1 MSENLLK
8 ALLEL
13 FAIVAKKGTVTEDE
27 RNNVKNFLS
36 ENLSEESAE
45 RHLKMFDEFTND
57 EIQNSNDNI
66 DAICKKINNEF
77 TYPQKIILALQLI
90 ELILADGD
98 IAKEETEIL
107 DRVSDNIKLPSEI
120 IAYIQTFALAKNIED
135 FESDKFLIVA
145 KNNDKVADATHFIPQ
160 DNLDGFLAILKL
172 SGAEMYFVKYL
183 GTAQLNMNGIALRK
197 NAITLFPSGSTIK
210 GEKSQTVFYSDVA
223 SHYKTDDSTP
233 NISFVTDNISFTFPN
248 GHKGLHNVNIA
259 EDTGRLVGLMGASG
273 SGKSTLLNVLNG
285 NEKPTEGKVEINGI
299 DIHNEPEKIKGTI
312 GYVPQDDLLIEELT
326 VYENLYYAAKLCF
339 DDKSQFEIEEMVY
352 KTLASL
358 GLSETKDLKVGSP
371 LEKTISGGQRKRLNI
386 GLELLRE
393 PSVLFVDEPTS
404 GLSSRDSENI
414 MDLLKELSLKG
425 KMVFVVIHQP
435 SSDIFR
441 MFDKLVILDVGGYQI
456 YYGNPVEAV
465 LYFKNQINTIDKD
478 QAACIECGNV
488 NPEQIFNII
497 ETKVVNEYG
506 KATDERKISPKKWY
520 SLFDKQLD
528 VPKVESPDPLPEP
541 ELQIP
546 NWTKQISL
554 FFKRDFMSKLANRQY
569 LLINL
574 LEAPILAMLLA
585 YIIRYYP
592 ENEQNEYIFIDNSNI
607 PAFFFMSIIV
617 ALFMGLTVSAEE
629 IIKDRKILKRESFL
643 HLSRSSYLFSKIG
656 ILFLFSAIQTF
667 TYVIIGDLILEID
680 GMSLTYWVI
689 LFSTACFANMLGLN
703 ISSAFN
709 SAITIYILIPI
720 LLIPQLILSGV
731 VVKFDN
737 LNPQITTPDQVPLV
751 GEFMASRWA
760 FEASMVAQFKSNE
773 FAAPFY
779 ELDRKM
785 AQSEYKTVYY
795 IPRLKS
801 TLEYLNRN
809 LENKNTQEFKDAVN
823 LLKREIGIELE
834 KVGED
839 KFNAFHKLTTEK
851 FDKWTADKTLLFLNT
866 LSRYYNNFFNEAN
879 TKKERAIFTLTST
892 PEKKEGFEYLRDNYF
907 NTTVATLVKNT
918 NDPNRIIEYDNKL
931 IQKIYPV
938 YMEPQPEHL
947 LDFRTQFYAGE
958 KYFAGYIFNT
968 LQFNIAI
975 IWLMSILLYIML
987 YYDILRKIVGMKN
1000 PFSKKKG

>member
-1 MSENLLK
+1 MSEHLLE

-27 RNNVKNFLS
+27 RNNVKNFLT
-36 ENLSEESAE
+36 ETLSEESAE
-45 RHLKMFDEFTND
+45 RHLSMFDEFT
-57 EIQNSNDNI
+57 
-66 DAICKKINNEF
+66 DASIENTHEKIHKICHKINKEF

-90 ELILADGD
+90 ELILADGE

-107 DRVSDNIKLPSEI
+107 DQVAEEIKLPIEI
-120 IAYIQTFALAKNIED
+120 IAYIQSFALAKKVEN
-135 FESDKFLIVA
+135 FESDKFLIIA
-145 KNNDKVADATHFIPQ
+145 ENNQNVPESTYFIQ
-160 DNLDGFLAILKL
+160 ENHLEGFLAVLKL
-172 SGAEMYFVKYL
+172 AGTEMYFVKYI
-183 GTAQLNMNGIALRK
+183 GTAQLNMNGIPLRK
-197 NAITLFPSGSTIK
+197 NTITLFPSGSTIK
-210 GEKSQTVFYSDVA
+210 GEKSQTIFYSDVA
-223 SHYKTDDSTP
+223 SHYKTDDHTP
-233 NISFVTDNISFTFPN
+233 NISFVANNVSFTFPN
-248 GHKGLHNVNIA
+248 GHQGLHQVNIA
-259 EDTGRLVGLMGASG
+259 EDTGKLVGLMGASG

-285 NEKPTEGKVEINGI
+285 NEKPTKGKVEINGI
-299 DIHNEPEKIKGTI
+299 NIHEKPNAIKGTI

-326 VYENLYYAAKLCF
+326 VYDNLFYAAKLCF
-339 DDKSQFEIEEMVY
+339 DDKSSADIEELVSQ
-352 KTLASL
+352 TLTSL
-358 GLSETKDLKVGSP
+358 GLSETKHLKVGSP
-371 LEKTISGGQRKRLNI
+371 LDKTISGGQRKRLNI

-506 KATDERKISPKKWY
+506 KATDERKISPKKWF
-520 SLFDKQLD
+520 SLFNEQLEISPVD
-528 VPKVESPDPLPEP
+528 HPDPLPEP

-546 NWTKQISL
+546 GWFKQIKL
-554 FFKRDFMSKLANRQY
+554 FFKRDLKSKLANRQY

-574 LEAPILAMLLA
+574 LEAPILAILLA

-592 ENEQNEYIFIDNSNI
+592 ESENTEYLFINNVNI

-656 ILFLFSAIQTF
+656 ILFLFSAVQTF

-680 GMSLTYWVI
+680 GMSLTYWAI

-751 GEFMASRWA
+751 GELMASRWA
-760 FEASMVAQFKSNE
+760 FEASMVEQFKSNE
-773 FAAPFY
+773 YAEPFY
-779 ELDRKM
+779 ELDRQM

-801 TLEYLNRN
+801 KLDFLMKN
-809 LENKNTQEFKDAVN
+809 LDDRDTPKFAEAIRILQ
-823 LLKREIGIELE
+823 REIALELE
-834 KVGED
+834 VVGKD
-839 KFNAFHKLTTEK
+839 KFDAYHKITVDK
-851 FDKWTADKTLLFLNT
+851 FDQWTGDKITVFLNT
-866 LSRYYNNFFNEAN
+866 LGRFYNNFFNEAN
-879 TKKERAIFTLTST
+879 SKKEKAIYLLTSS
-892 PEKKEGFEYLRDNYF
+892 PDKKQRFEYLRDNYY
-907 NTTVATLVKNT
+907 NKTVANLVKNT
-918 NDPNRIIEYDNKL
+918 NDPNRIMEHEGQL

-938 YMEPQPEHL
+938 FMEPQPDHL

-958 KYFAGYIFNT
+958 KYFGGYIFNT
-968 LQFNIAI
+968 LQFNLAV
-975 IWLMSILLYIML
+975 IWLMSLFLFGTL
-987 YYDILRKIVGMKN
+987 YYDVLRKIVN
-1000 PFSKKKG
+1000 FKKSS

>member
-1 MSENLLK
+1 MSEHLLK

-13 FAIVAKKGTVTEDE
+13 FAIIAKKGTVTEDE
-27 RNNVKNFLS
+27 RNNVKKFLT

-45 RHLKMFDEFTND
+45 RHLKMFDNFA
-57 EIQNSNDNI
+57 I
-66 DAICKKINNEF
+66 DAASDGDQRIDKICQKINTEF
-77 TYPQKIILALQLI
+77 TYPQKIVLALQLI
-90 ELILADGD
+90 ELILADGE
-98 IAKEETEIL
+98 IADEETQVLDFVAEKIKIPAEI
-107 DRVSDNIKLPSEI
+107 V
-120 IAYIQTFALAKNIED
+120 AYIQSFALAKTIEE

-145 KNNDKVADATHFIPQ
+145 EEDKKVSESTYFIQ
-160 DNLDGFLAILKL
+160 EDHLDGFLAVLKL
-172 SGAEMYFVKYL
+172 SGTEMYFVKYV
-183 GTAQLNMNGIALRK
+183 GNAQLNMNGIPLRK
-197 NAITLFPSGSTIK
+197 NVITLFPSGSTIK
-210 GEKSQTVFYSDVA
+210 GEKSQTIFYSDVA
-223 SHYKTDDSTP
+223 SHYKTDDSAP
-233 NISFVTDNISFTFPN
+233 HISFVADNISFTFPN
-248 GHKGLHNVNIA
+248 GHKGLHKVNIA

-285 NEKPTEGKVEINGI
+285 NESPSEGKVEINGI
-299 DIHNEPEKIKGTI
+299 NIHKTPEAIKGTI

-326 VYENLYYAAKLCF
+326 VYENLFYAAKLCF
-339 DDKSQFEIEEMVY
+339 DDKSLSDIEHLVSQ
-352 KTLASL
+352 TLSSL
-358 GLSETKDLKVGSP
+358 GLSETKHLKVGSP
-371 LEKTISGGQRKRLNI
+371 LDKTISGGQRKRLNI

-393 PSVLFVDEPTS
+393 PHVLFVDEPTS

-441 MFDKLVILDVGGYQI
+441 MFDKLVILDVGGFQI

-506 KATDERKISPKKWY
+506 KATDERKISPKKWFN
-520 SLFDKQLD
+520 LFEQQLEI
-528 VPKVESPDPLPEP
+528 PKVDNPDPLPKP

-546 NWTKQISL
+546 NWLKQIGL
-554 FFKRDFMSKLANRQY
+554 FFRRDFKSKLANRQY

-574 LEAPILAMLLA
+574 LEAPILAILLA

-592 ENEQNEYIFIDNSNI
+592 ETEKNEYLFIDNLNI

-667 TYVIIGDLILEID
+667 TYVMIGDLILEID
-680 GMSLTYWVI
+680 GLSLTYWAI

-737 LNPQITTPDQVPLV
+737 LNPQITAPDQVPLV
-751 GEFMASRWA
+751 GELMASRWA

-773 FAAPFY
+773 YAEPFY
-779 ELDRKM
+779 ELDRQM

-795 IPRLKS
+795 IPRLQSKIDF
-801 TLEYLNRN
+801 LRRN
-809 LENKNTQEFKDAVN
+809 LENTNTEEFSEAVT
-823 LLKREIGIELE
+823 LLNREIGLELE
-834 KVGED
+834 VVGKD
-839 KFNAFHKLTTEK
+839 KFDAYHKLTPDK
-851 FDKWTADKTLLFLNT
+851 FDEWTANKTEAFLNT
-866 LSRYYNNFFNEAN
+866 LSRFYNNFFNEAN
-879 TKKERAIFTLTST
+879 SKKEKAIYMLTSS
-892 PEKKEGFEYLRDNYF
+892 PEKKQRFEFLRDNYY
-907 NTTVATLVKNT
+907 NKTVANLVKNT
-918 NDPNRIIEYDNKL
+918 NDPNRIIEHEGHL

-938 YMEPQPEHL
+938 FMEPQPDHAF
-947 LDFRTQFYAGE
+947 DFRTQFYAGE

-968 LQFNIAI
+968 LQFNLAI
-975 IWLMSILLYIML
+975 IWLMSILLYAML
-987 YYDILRKIVGMKN
+987 YYDVLRKIVNFKR
-1000 PFSKKKG
+1000 PF

>member
-13 FAIVAKKGTVTEDE
+13 FAIIAKEGTVTEDE
-27 RNNVKNFLS
+27 RNNVKKFLTDT
-36 ENLSEESAE
+36 LSEESAAH
-45 RHLKMFDEFTND
+45 HLTMFDQYAQSIEGND
-57 EIQNSNDNI
+57 KNEKI
-66 DAICKKINNEF
+66 ARICKKINEEF

-90 ELILADGD
+90 ELILADGE
-98 IAKEETEIL
+98 IAEEETKIL
-107 DRVSDNIKLPSEI
+107 DDVSGKIRLSPEL
-120 IAYIQTFALAKNIED
+120 IAYIQAFALAKNIED

-145 KNNDKVADATHFIPQ
+145 ENNHKVPAPTYFIQ
-160 DNLDGFLAILKL
+160 EDHLDGFLAVLKL
-172 SGAEMYFVKYL
+172 SGTEMYFVKYL
-183 GTAQLNMNGIALRK
+183 GNTQLSMNGIPLRK

-223 SHYKTDDSTP
+223 SHYKTDSSSS
-233 NISFVTDNISFTFPN
+233 NISFVAENISFTFPN

-299 DIHNEPEKIKGTI
+299 NIHENPDAIKGTI

-326 VYENLYYAAKLCF
+326 VYENLYYASKLCF
-339 DDKSQFEIEEMVY
+339 DDKTEAEIEELVSN
-352 KTLASL
+352 TLASL
-358 GLSETKDLKVGSP
+358 GLSETKHLKVGSP
-371 LEKTISGGQRKRLNI
+371 LDKTISGGQRKRLNI

-441 MFDKLVILDVGGYQI
+441 MFDKLVILDVGGFQI

-506 KATDERKISPKKWY
+506 KATDERKISPKKWF
-520 SLFDKQLD
+520 SLFENQLNI
-528 VPKVESPDPLPEP
+528 PKVENPDPLPEP
-541 ELQIP
+541 ELRIP
-546 NWTKQISL
+546 SWAKQVGL
-554 FFKRDFMSKLANRQY
+554 FFRRDFKSKLANKQY

-592 ENEQNEYIFIDNSNI
+592 ENENNEYLFIDNLNI

-656 ILFLFSAIQTF
+656 ILFLFSAVQTF
-667 TYVIIGDLILEID
+667 TYVIIGDLILEVD
-680 GMSLTYWVI
+680 GMSLTYWAI

-703 ISSAFN
+703 ISAAFN

-751 GEFMASRWA
+751 GELMASRWA

-773 FAAPFY
+773 YTKPFF
-779 ELDRKM
+779 ELEKQM

-795 IPRLKS
+795 LPKLKS
-801 TLEYLNRN
+801 KLDFLKNNIEKRDNPEF
-809 LENKNTQEFKDAVN
+809 ENALN
-823 LLKREIGIELE
+823 LLRREIGLELE
-834 KVGED
+834 IVGED
-839 KFNAFHKLTTEK
+839 KFDAFHKLTIEK
-851 FDKWTADKTLLFLNT
+851 FDSWTADKTEVFLNT
-866 LSRYYNNFFNEAN
+866 LGRFYNNFFNEAN
-879 TKKERAIFTLTST
+879 TKKEKAIFMLTQS
-892 PEKKEGFEYLRDNYF
+892 PEKKKQFEYLRDNYY
-907 NTTVATLVKNT
+907 NKTVANLVKNT
-918 NDPNRIIEYDNKL
+918 NDPNRIIEYDGRL

-938 YMEPQPEHL
+938 FMEPQPDHA

-958 KYFAGYIFNT
+958 KYFGGYIFNT
-968 LQFNIAI
+968 LQFNLAV
-975 IWLMSILLYIML
+975 IWLMSIILFVML
-987 YYDILRKIVGMKN
+987 YYDVLRKIVAFKK
-1000 PFSKKKG
+1000 PF

>member
-1 MSENLLK
+1 MSEHLLK

-13 FAIVAKKGTVTEDE
+13 FAIIAKKGTVTEDE
-27 RNNVKNFLS
+27 RNNVRRFLI
-36 ENLSEESAE
+36 ENLSEDSAE
-45 RHLKMFDEFTND
+45 RHFTMFDQFTREAASD
-57 EIQNSNDNI
+57 SDQKI
-66 DAICKKINNEF
+66 DKICQKINKEF
-77 TYPQKIILALQLI
+77 TYPQKIVLALQLI
-90 ELILADGD
+90 ELILADGE
-98 IAKEETEIL
+98 IAEEETQVL
-107 DRVSDNIKLPSEI
+107 DTVAEKIKLPAEI
-120 IAYIQTFALAKNIED
+120 IAYIQSFALAKNIEE

-145 KNNDKVADATHFIPQ
+145 ENDKKVSESSYFIQ
-160 DNLDGFLAILKL
+160 EDHLDGFLAVLKL
-172 SGAEMYFVKYL
+172 SGTEMYFVKYI
-183 GTAQLNMNGIALRK
+183 GNAQLNMNGIPLRK
-197 NAITLFPSGSTIK
+197 NTITLFPSGSTIK

-233 NISFVTDNISFTFPN
+233 NISFVAHDISFTFSN
-248 GHKGLHNVNIA
+248 GHKGLHKINIA
-259 EDTGRLVGLMGASG
+259 EDTGRLIGLMGASG

-285 NEKPTEGKVEINGI
+285 NESPSQGTVEINGI
-299 DIHNEPEKIKGTI
+299 NIHKNPEAIKGTI

-326 VYENLYYAAKLCF
+326 VYENLFYAAKLCF
-339 DDKSQFEIEEMVY
+339 DDKSLSDIEHLVSQ
-352 KTLASL
+352 TLASL
-358 GLSETKDLKVGSP
+358 GLSETKHLKVGSP

-393 PSVLFVDEPTS
+393 PHVLFVDEPTS

-441 MFDKLVILDVGGYQI
+441 MFDKLVILDVGGFQI

-506 KATDERKISPKKWY
+506 KATDERKISPKKWF
-520 SLFDKQLD
+520 SLFEQQLEI
-528 VPKVESPDPLPEP
+528 PKVENPDPLPKP

-546 NWTKQISL
+546 NWLKQIAL
-554 FFKRDFMSKLANRQY
+554 FFRRDFKSKLANRQY

-592 ENEQNEYIFIDNSNI
+592 ESEKNEYLFIDNLNI

-643 HLSRSSYLFSKIG
+643 HLSRSSYLFSKIS

-680 GMSLTYWVI
+680 GMSLTYWAI

-737 LNPQITTPDQVPLV
+737 LNPQITAPDQVPLV
-751 GEFMASRWA
+751 GELMASRWA

-773 FAAPFY
+773 YAEPFF
-779 ELDRKM
+779 ELDRQM

-801 TLEYLNRN
+801 KLDFLRRNIEEKNTEEFADAVELLNREVG
-809 LENKNTQEFKDAVN
+809 LE
-823 LLKREIGIELE
+823 LKI
-834 KVGED
+834 VGSD
-839 KFNAFHKLTTEK
+839 KFDAYHKLNVDK
-851 FDKWTADKTLLFLNT
+851 FDEWTANKTEAFLNT
-866 LSRYYNNFFNEAN
+866 LSRFYNNYFNEAN
-879 TKKERAIFTLTST
+879 SKKEKAIYMLTSS
-892 PEKKEGFEYLRDNYF
+892 PEKKQRFEYLRDNYY
-907 NTTVATLVKNT
+907 NKTVANLVKNT
-918 NDPNRIIEYDNKL
+918 NDPNRIIEHEQQL

-938 YMEPQPEHL
+938 FMEPQPNHF
-947 LDFRTQFYAGE
+947 LDFRTQFYSGE
-958 KYFAGYIFNT
+958 KYFGGFIFNT
-968 LQFNIAI
+968 LQFNLAI
-975 IWLMSILLYIML
+975 IWLMSILLYVML
-987 YYDILRKIVGMKN
+987 YYDVLRKIVNFKR
-1000 PFSKKKG
+1000 PF

>member
-1 MSENLLK
+1 MSENLLR

-27 RNNVKNFLS
+27 RNNVRSFLS

-45 RHLKMFDEFTND
+45 RHLKMFDEFTEASFSD
-57 EIQNSNDNI
+57 SNEKI
-66 DAICKKINNEF
+66 DKICHKINEEF

-90 ELILADGD
+90 ELILADGE
-98 IAKEETEIL
+98 IAEEETQIL
-107 DRVSDNIKLPSEI
+107 DRVAEKTKLPLEI
-120 IAYIQTFALAKNIED
+120 IAYIQSFALAKNIED

-145 KNNDKVADATHFIPQ
+145 EDDAKVPESTYYIQENH
-160 DNLDGFLAILKL
+160 LDGFLSVLKL
-172 SGAEMYFVKYL
+172 SGTEMYFVKYI
-183 GTAQLNMNGIALRK
+183 GNAQLNMNGIPLRK
-197 NAITLFPSGSTIK
+197 NTITLFPSGSTIK

-223 SHYKTDDSTP
+223 SHYKTDDNTP
-233 NISFVTDNISFTFPN
+233 NISFLAEDISFTFPN
-248 GHKGLHNVNIA
+248 GHIGLNKVNIA
-259 EDTGRLVGLMGASG
+259 EETGRLIGLMGASG

-285 NEKPTEGKVEINGI
+285 NERPSKGKVEINGI
-299 DIHNEPEKIKGTI
+299 NIHDNPIAIKGTI

-326 VYENLYYAAKLCF
+326 VYANLFYAAKLCF
-339 DDKSQFEIEEMVY
+339 DDKTSGEIEDLVSR
-352 KTLASL
+352 TLASL
-358 GLSETKDLKVGSP
+358 GLSETKHLKVGSP
-371 LEKTISGGQRKRLNI
+371 LDKTISGGQRKRLNI

-441 MFDKLVILDVGGYQI
+441 MFDKLVILDVGGFQI

-465 LYFKNQINTIDKD
+465 LYFKNQIDTIDKD

-506 KATDERKISPKKWY
+506 KATDERKISPKKWF
-520 SLFDKQLD
+520 SLFEKQLLI
-528 VPKVESPDPLPEP
+528 PKMKDPDPLPKP

-546 NWTKQISL
+546 SWLKQISL
-554 FFKRDFMSKLANRQY
+554 FFKRDFKSKLANRQY

-574 LEAPILAMLLA
+574 LEAPILAILLA
-585 YIIRYYP
+585 YIIRFYP
-592 ENEQNEYIFIDNSNI
+592 ENENNQYLFVDNLNI

-680 GMSLTYWVI
+680 GMSLTYWAI

-737 LNPQITTPDQVPLV
+737 LNPQITTPDKVPLV
-751 GEFMASRWA
+751 GELMASRWA

-773 FAAPFY
+773 YAAPFF
-779 ELDRKM
+779 ELDQQM

-801 TLEYLNRN
+801 KLNFLSQN
-809 LENKNTQEFKDAVN
+809 LDDNSSQEFSEAIEI
-823 LLKREIGIELE
+823 LKREIGLELE
-834 KVGED
+834 IVGKD
-839 KFNAFHKLTTEK
+839 KFDAYHKLSVDK
-851 FDKWTADKTLLFLNT
+851 FDKWTAEKTQGFLNT
-866 LSRYYNNFFNEAN
+866 LSRFYNNFFNEAN
-879 TKKERAIFTLTST
+879 AKKEKAIYMLTSN
-892 PEKKEGFEYLRDNYF
+892 PERKARFEYLRDNYY
-907 NTTVATLVKNT
+907 NKTVANLVKNT
-918 NDPNRIIEYDNKL
+918 NDPDRIIEYDGKL

-938 YMEPQPEHL
+938 YMDPQPDHA
-947 LDFRTQFYAGE
+947 LDFRTQFYAG
-958 KYFAGYIFNT
+958 
-968 LQFNIAI
+968 
-975 IWLMSILLYIML
+975 
-987 YYDILRKIVGMKN
+987 
-1000 PFSKKKG
+1000 

>member
-13 FAIVAKKGTVTEDE
+13 FAIIAKKGTVTEDE
-27 RNNVKNFLS
+27 RINIKKFLTD
-36 ENLSEESAE
+36 NLSEESAE
-45 RHLKMFDEFTND
+45 RHLQLFDEFAAAAGAKGN
-57 EIQNSNDNI
+57 ESI
-66 DAICKKINNEF
+66 DRICKKINEEF

-90 ELILADGD
+90 ELILADGE
-98 IAKEETEIL
+98 IAQEEIEIL
-107 DRVSDNIKLPSEI
+107 DYVADKIRLPAEI
-120 IAYIQTFALAKNIED
+120 ISYIQSFALARRIED
-135 FESDKFLIVA
+135 FKSDTFLIVA
-145 KNNDKVADATHFIPQ
+145 ENNDSVQDPTYFIQ
-160 DNLDGFLAILKL
+160 EDHLNGFLSILKL
-172 SGAEMYFVKYL
+172 PGTEMYFVKYI
-183 GTAQLNMNGIALRK
+183 GTAQLNMNGIPLRK
-197 NAITLFPSGSTIK
+197 NNITLFPAGSTIK
-210 GEKSQTVFYSDVA
+210 GDKSQTVFYSDVA
-223 SHYKTDDSTP
+223 SHFKTDDTTA
-233 NISFVTDNISFTFPN
+233 NISFLAENISFTFPN
-248 GHKGLHNVNIA
+248 GHKGLHHVNIA
-259 EDTGRLVGLMGASG
+259 EDKGRLVGLMGASG

-285 NEKPTEGKVEINGI
+285 NEKPSEGKVEINGI
-299 DIHNEPEKIKGTI
+299 NIHENPDAIKGTI

-326 VYENLYYAAKLCF
+326 VYENLYYASKLCF
-339 DDKSQFEIEEMVY
+339 DDKSEAEIEELVAN
-352 KTLASL
+352 TLSSL
-358 GLSETKDLKVGSP
+358 GLSETKHLKVGSP
-371 LEKTISGGQRKRLNI
+371 LDKTISGGQRKRLNI

-441 MFDKLVILDVGGYQI
+441 MFDKLVILDVGGFQI

-506 KATDERKISPKKWY
+506 KATDERKITPKKWF
-520 SLFDKQLD
+520 SLFESQLNI
-528 VPKVESPDPLPEP
+528 PKITNPDPLPEP
-541 ELQIP
+541 ELRIP
-546 NWTKQISL
+546 SWVKQIGL
-554 FFKRDFMSKLANRQY
+554 FFRRDFKSKLANRQY

-574 LEAPILAMLLA
+574 LEAPILALLLA

-592 ENEQNEYIFIDNSNI
+592 ESEAGSYLFIENSNI

-656 ILFLFSAIQTF
+656 ILFLFSAVQTF

-680 GMSLTYWVI
+680 GLSLTYWAI
-689 LFSTACFANMLGLN
+689 LFTVACFANMLGLN

-737 LNPQITTPDQVPLV
+737 LNPQITTPDKVPLV
-751 GEFMASRWA
+751 GELMASRWA

-773 FAAPFY
+773 YAAPFFD
-779 ELDRKM
+779 LDQQM
-785 AQSEYKTVYY
+785 AQAEYKTVYY
-795 IPRLKS
+795 IPMLKS
-801 TLEYLNRN
+801 YVDYLNKN
-809 LENKNTQEFKDAVN
+809 LDKRDSEEFKETIN
-823 LLKREIGIELE
+823 ILRREIGVELE
-834 KVGED
+834 VVGED
-839 KFNAFHKLTTEK
+839 KFDVYHKLTQENV
-851 FDKWTADKTLLFLNT
+851 DKWTLNKTEQFLNT
-866 LSRYYNNFFNEAN
+866 LGRLYNNFFNEAN
-879 TKKERAIFTLTST
+879 TKKEKAIYMLTAT
-892 PEKKEGFEYLRDNYF
+892 PEKKERFEYLRNNYY
-907 NTTVATLVKNT
+907 NSAVATLVKNT
-918 NDPNRIIEYDNKL
+918 NDPNRIIEYDGKL
-931 IQKIYPV
+931 VQKIYPV
-938 YMEPQPEHL
+938 FMEAQPDHP

-958 KYFAGYIFNT
+958 KHFAGYIFNT
-968 LQFNIAI
+968 LQFNLAV
-975 IWLMSILLYIML
+975 IWVMSIFLFVML
-987 YYDILRKIVGMKN
+987 YFDVLRKIVT
-1000 PFSKKKG
+1000 FSAKA

>member
-13 FAIVAKKGTVTEDE
+13 FAIIAKKGTVTEDE
-27 RNNVKNFLS
+27 RNNVKKFLT
-36 ENLSEESAE
+36 ETLSEESAE
-45 RHLKMFDEFTND
+45 RHLKMFDGFTNASATD
-57 EIQNSNDNI
+57 SDTKIN
-66 DAICKKINNEF
+66 AICHKINEEF

-90 ELILADGD
+90 ELILADGE
-98 IAKEETEIL
+98 IAEEETQIL
-107 DRVSDNIKLPSEI
+107 DSVAENIKLPSEI
-120 IAYIQTFALAKNIED
+120 IAYIQSFALAKNIED

-145 KNNDKVADATHFIPQ
+145 EDDKKVADSAYFIQ
-160 DNLDGFLAILKL
+160 EDHLEGFLAVLKL
-172 SGAEMYFVKYL
+172 SGTEMYFVKYL
-183 GTAQLNMNGIALRK
+183 GKAQLNMNGIPLRK
-197 NAITLFPSGSTIK
+197 NTITLFPSGSTIK

-233 NISFVTDNISFTFPN
+233 NISFVADNISFTFPN
-248 GHKGLHNVNIA
+248 GHQGLHNVNIA

-285 NEKPTEGKVEINGI
+285 NERPTGGKVEINGI
-299 DIHNEPEKIKGTI
+299 NIHDNPDAIKGTI

-326 VYENLYYAAKLCF
+326 VYENLFYAAKLCF
-339 DDKSQFEIEEMVY
+339 DDKSSAEIEELVS

-358 GLSETKDLKVGSP
+358 GLTETKHLKVGSP
-371 LEKTISGGQRKRLNI
+371 LDKTISGGQRKRLNI

-441 MFDKLVILDVGGYQI
+441 MFDKLVILDVGGFQI

-506 KATDERKISPKKWY
+506 KATDERKISPKRWF
-520 SLFDKQLD
+520 SLFEQQLV
-528 VPKVESPDPLPEP
+528 VPKVENPDPLPEP

-546 NWTKQISL
+546 NWTKQIVL
-554 FFKRDFMSKLANRQY
+554 FFKRDFKSKLANRQY

-574 LEAPILAMLLA
+574 LEAPILAFLLA
-585 YIIRYYP
+585 YIIRFYP
-592 ENEQNEYIFIDNSNI
+592 ENEKNEYLFIDNLNI

-656 ILFLFSAIQTF
+656 ILFLFSAVQTF

-680 GMSLTYWVI
+680 GMSLTYWAI
-689 LFSTACFANMLGLN
+689 LFTTACFANMLGLN

-737 LNPQITTPDQVPLV
+737 LNPQITTPDKVPLV
-751 GEFMASRWA
+751 GELMASRWA
-760 FEASMVAQFKSNE
+760 FEASMVAQFKSNDY
-773 FAAPFY
+773 AQPFY
-779 ELDRKM
+779 ELDQQM

-801 TLEYLNRN
+801 KLDFLSRNIENR
-809 LENKNTQEFKDAVN
+809 ETEEFAEAIN
-823 LLKREIGIELE
+823 LLKREIGLELE
-834 KVGED
+834 VVGED
-839 KFNAFHKLTTEK
+839 KFDAYHKLTVDK
-851 FDKWTADKTLLFLNT
+851 FDKWTARKTEEFLNT
-866 LSRYYNNFFNEAN
+866 LSRFYNNFFNEAN
-879 TKKERAIFTLTST
+879 SKKEKAIYMLTSS
-892 PEKKEGFEYLRDNYF
+892 PEKKQRFEYLRDNYY
-907 NTTVATLVKNT
+907 NKTVANLVKNT
-918 NDPNRIIEYDNKL
+918 NDANRIIEYDGQL

-938 YMEPQPEHL
+938 YMEPQANHS
-947 LDFRTQFYAGE
+947 LDFRTQFYAGQ
-958 KYFAGYIFNT
+958 KHFGGYIFNT
-968 LQFNIAI
+968 LQFNLAI
-975 IWLMSILLYIML
+975 IWLMSILLYVTL
-987 YYDILRKIVGMKN
+987 YYDVLRKIVNFKK
-1000 PFSKKKG
+1000 PF

>member
-13 FAIVAKKGTVTEDE
+13 FAIIAKEGTVTEDE
-27 RNNVKNFLS
+27 RNNIKKFLIDT
-36 ENLSEESAE
+36 LSEESAE
-45 RHLKMFDEFTND
+45 RHLIMFDEFAQSD
-57 EIQNSNDNI
+57 DGSERDDKI
-66 DAICKKINNEF
+66 ARICKKINEEF

-90 ELILADGD
+90 ELILADGE
-98 IAKEETEIL
+98 IADEETEIL
-107 DRVSDNIKLPSEI
+107 DYVSEKIKLPAEI
-120 IAYIQTFALAKNIED
+120 IAYIQAFALAKNIED

-145 KNNDKVADATHFIPQ
+145 ENRDNVPDPTYFIQ
-160 DNLDGFLAILKL
+160 EDHLDGFLAILKL
-172 SGAEMYFVKYL
+172 SGTEMYFVKYI
-183 GTAQLNMNGIALRK
+183 GNTQLSMNGIPLRK

-223 SHYKTDDSTP
+223 SHYKTDSNAA
-233 NISFVTDNISFTFPN
+233 NISFVADNISFTFPN

-285 NEKPTEGKVEINGI
+285 NESPSEGKVEINGI
-299 DIHNEPEKIKGTI
+299 DIHKNPDAIKGTI

-326 VYENLYYAAKLCF
+326 VYENLYYASKLCF
-339 DDKSQFEIEEMVY
+339 DDKSEAEIEELVSN
-352 KTLASL
+352 TLASL
-358 GLSETKDLKVGSP
+358 GLSETKHLKVGSP
-371 LEKTISGGQRKRLNI
+371 LDKTISGGQRKRLNI

-441 MFDKLVILDVGGYQI
+441 MFDKLVILDVGGFQI

-506 KATDERKISPKKWY
+506 KATDERKISPKKWF
-520 SLFDKQLD
+520 SLFESQLNI
-528 VPKVESPDPLPEP
+528 PKVENPDPLPEP
-541 ELQIP
+541 ELRIP
-546 NWTKQISL
+546 NWAKQVGL
-554 FFKRDFMSKLANRQY
+554 FFRRDFKSKLANRQY

-592 ENEQNEYIFIDNSNI
+592 ENENNEYLFIDNLNI

-656 ILFLFSAIQTF
+656 ILFLFSAVQTF
-667 TYVIIGDLILEID
+667 TYVIIGDLILEVD
-680 GMSLTYWVI
+680 GMSLTYWAI
-689 LFSTACFANMLGLN
+689 LFTTACFANMLGLN

-751 GEFMASRWA
+751 GELMASRWA
-760 FEASMVAQFKSNE
+760 FEASMVTQFKSNE
-773 FAAPFY
+773 YTQPFY
-779 ELDRKM
+779 ELERQM

-795 IPRLKS
+795 LPKLKS
-801 TLEYLNRN
+801 KLMFLKNN
-809 LENKNTQEFKDAVN
+809 LDNKENPEFEQAMN
-823 LLKREIGIELE
+823 LLRREIGLELDL
-834 KVGED
+834 VGED
-839 KFNAFHKLTTEK
+839 KFDAYHKLTVDK
-851 FDKWTADKTLLFLNT
+851 FDNWTADKTEVFLNT
-866 LSRYYNNFFNEAN
+866 LGRFYNNFFNEAN
-879 TKKERAIFTLTST
+879 NKKEKAIFLLTQS
-892 PEKKEGFEYLRDNYF
+892 PEKKRQFEYLRDNYY
-907 NTTVATLVKNT
+907 NKTVANLVKNT
-918 NDPNRIIEYDNKL
+918 NDPNRIIEYDGRL

-938 YMEPQPEHL
+938 FMEPQPNHA

-968 LQFNIAI
+968 LQFNLAV
-975 IWLMSILLYIML
+975 IWLMSIILFVTL
-987 YYDILRKIVGMKN
+987 YYDVLRKIVTFRKA
-1000 PFSKKKG
+1000 

>member
-1 MSENLLK
+1 MSEHLLK

-13 FAIVAKKGTVTEDE
+13 FAIIAKKGTVTEDE
-27 RNNVKNFLS
+27 RNNVKNFLT
-36 ENLSEESAE
+36 ETLSEESAE
-45 RHLKMFDEFTND
+45 RHLKMFDEFSD
-57 EIQNSNDNI
+57 DSAYDSEGKI
-66 DAICKKINNEF
+66 DQICNKINGEF
-77 TYPQKIILALQLI
+77 TYPQKVILALQLI
-90 ELILADGD
+90 ELILADGE
-98 IAKEETEIL
+98 IAEEETEIL
-107 DRVSDNIKLPSEI
+107 DNVAQKIKLPAEI
-120 IAYIQTFALAKNIED
+120 ISNIQAFAFAHEIED
-135 FESDKFLIVA
+135 FKSDIFLIVA
-145 KNNDKVADATHFIPQ
+145 EDNSKVPDSAYFIQ
-160 DNLDGFLAILKL
+160 EDHLEGFLVVLKL
-172 SGAEMYFVKYL
+172 PDTEMYFVKYL
-183 GTAQLNMNGIALRK
+183 GNAQLNMNGIVLRK
-197 NAITLFPSGSTIK
+197 NVITLFPSGSTIK

-233 NISFVTDNISFTFPN
+233 NISFVADNISFTFPN
-248 GHKGLHNVNIA
+248 GHNGLHKVNIA
-259 EDTGRLVGLMGASG
+259 EDTGKLVGLMGASG

-285 NEKPTEGKVEINGI
+285 NEKPSKGKVEINGI
-299 DIHNEPEKIKGTI
+299 NIHENPNDVKGII

-326 VYENLYYAAKLCF
+326 VYENLFYAAKLCF
-339 DDKSQFEIEEMVY
+339 DDKSSTEIEALVS
-352 KTLASL
+352 KTLVSL
-358 GLSETKDLKVGSP
+358 GLSETKYLKVGSP
-371 LEKTISGGQRKRLNI
+371 LDKTISGGQRKRLNI

-456 YYGNPVEAV
+456 YYGNPVEAI
-465 LYFKNQINTIDKD
+465 LYFKRQINTIDKE

-506 KATDERKISPKKWY
+506 KATDERKISPKKWF
-520 SLFDKQLD
+520 SLFEDQVD
-528 VPKVESPDPLPEP
+528 IPKANKPDPLPEP
-541 ELQIP
+541 ELHIP
-546 NWTKQISL
+546 NWTKQITL
-554 FFKRDFMSKLANRQY
+554 FFRRDFKSKLANRQY

-574 LEAPILAMLLA
+574 LEAPILAFLLA

-592 ENEQNEYIFIDNSNI
+592 ENESDQYLFIDNQNI

-656 ILFLFSAIQTF
+656 ILFLFSAVQTF

-680 GMSLTYWVI
+680 GMSLTYWAI

-731 VVKFDN
+731 VVNFDN
-737 LNPQITTPDQVPLV
+737 LNPQITTPDKVPVV
-751 GEFMASRWA
+751 GELMASRWA
-760 FEASMVAQFKSNE
+760 FEASMVEQFKSNE
-773 FAAPFY
+773 YASAFY
-779 ELDRKM
+779 DLDKQM

-801 TLEYLNRN
+801 KLDFLTRN
-809 LENKNTQEFKDAVN
+809 LTNRDSPEFSEAVN
-823 LLKREIGIELE
+823 LLKREIGLELE
-834 KVGED
+834 IVGQD
-839 KFNAFHKLTTEK
+839 KFDAYHKLTPEK
-851 FDKWTADKTLLFLNT
+851 FDKWTADKTEQFLST
-866 LSRYYNNFFNEAN
+866 LSRFYNNFFNEAN
-879 TKKERAIFTLTST
+879 SKKENAIFVLTST
-892 PEKKEGFEYLRDNYF
+892 PEKKQRFEYLRNNYY
-907 NTTVATLVKNT
+907 NKTVADLVKNT
-918 NDPNRIIEYDNKL
+918 NDPNRILEYDGRL

-938 YMEPQPEHL
+938 FMEPQPKHP

-958 KYFAGYIFNT
+958 KHFAGYVFNT
-968 LQFNIAI
+968 LQFNLTV
-975 IWLMSILLYIML
+975 IWLMSILLYAML
-987 YYDILRKIVGMKN
+987 YYDVLRKMVSFKR
-1000 PFSKKKG
+1000 PF

>member
-13 FAIVAKKGTVTEDE
+13 FAIIAKEGTVTEDE
-27 RNNVKNFLS
+27 RNNVKKFLT
-36 ENLSEESAE
+36 ETLSEESAD
-45 RHLKMFDEFTND
+45 RHLRMFDEFAKSDDGTERN
-57 EIQNSNDNI
+57 EKV
-66 DAICKKINNEF
+66 ARICKKINEEF

-90 ELILADGD
+90 ELILADGE
-98 IAKEETEIL
+98 IADEETEIL
-107 DRVSDNIKLPSEI
+107 DYVSEKIKLPAEI
-120 IAYIQTFALAKNIED
+120 IAYIQAFAVAKNIEE

-145 KNNDKVADATHFIPQ
+145 EKNDKVADSAYFIQ
-160 DNLDGFLAILKL
+160 ENHLDGFLAILKL
-172 SGAEMYFVKYL
+172 SGTEMYFVKYL
-183 GTAQLNMNGIALRK
+183 GNTQLSMNGIPLRK
-197 NAITLFPSGSTIK
+197 GAITLFPSGSTIK

-223 SHYKTDDSTP
+223 SHYKTDDNTA
-233 NISFVTDNISFTFPN
+233 NISFVADNISFTFSN

-285 NEKPTEGKVEINGI
+285 NEIPSEGKVEINGI
-299 DIHNEPEKIKGTI
+299 NIHKNPDAIKGTI

-326 VYENLYYAAKLCF
+326 VYENLYYASKLCF
-339 DDKSQFEIEEMVY
+339 DNKSEAAIEELVSN
-352 KTLASL
+352 TLASL
-358 GLSETKDLKVGSP
+358 GLSETKHLKVGSP
-371 LEKTISGGQRKRLNI
+371 LDKTISGGQRKRLNI

-441 MFDKLVILDVGGYQI
+441 MFDKLVILDVGGFQI

-465 LYFKNQINTIDKD
+465 LYFKNQISTIDKD

-506 KATDERKISPKKWY
+506 KVTDERKISPKKWF
-520 SLFDKQLD
+520 SLFENQLSI
-528 VPKVESPDPLPEP
+528 PTVENPDPLPEP
-541 ELQIP
+541 ELRIP
-546 NWTKQISL
+546 NWAKQVGL
-554 FFKRDFMSKLANRQY
+554 FFRRDFKSKLANKQY

-592 ENEQNEYIFIDNSNI
+592 ENENNEYLFIDNLNI

-656 ILFLFSAIQTF
+656 ILFLFSAVQTF
-667 TYVIIGDLILEID
+667 TYVIIGDLILEVD
-680 GMSLTYWVI
+680 GMSLTYWAI

-737 LNPQITTPDQVPLV
+737 LNPQITIPDQVPLV
-751 GEFMASRWA
+751 GELMASRWA
-760 FEASMVAQFKSNE
+760 FEASMVAQFKSNDYTQ
-773 FAAPFY
+773 PFF
-779 ELDRKM
+779 ELEKQM

-795 IPRLKS
+795 LPKLESKLGFLKNNMD
-801 TLEYLNRN
+801 NR
-809 LENKNTQEFKDAVN
+809 KAPEFEQALN
-823 LLKREIGIELE
+823 LLKREIGLELE
-834 KVGED
+834 VVGED
-839 KFNAFHKLTTEK
+839 KFDAFHMLSVDK
-851 FDKWTADKTLLFLNT
+851 FDNWAADRTEIFLNT
-866 LSRYYNNFFNEAN
+866 LGRLYSNSFNEAN
-879 TKKERAIFTLTST
+879 NKKEKAIFMLTKS
-892 PEKKEGFEYLRDNYF
+892 PEKKKQFEYLRDNYY
-907 NTTVATLVKNT
+907 NKTVANLVRNT
-918 NDPNRIIEYDNKL
+918 NDPNRIIEYDGRL
-931 IQKIYPV
+931 VQKIYPV
-938 YMEPQPEHL
+938 FMEPQPDHAF
-947 LDFRTQFYAGE
+947 DFRTQFYAGE
-958 KYFAGYIFNT
+958 KYFGGYIFNT

-975 IWLMSILLYIML
+975 IWLMSIILFVML
-987 YYDILRKIVGMKN
+987 YYDVLRKIVTFKR
-1000 PFSKKKG
+1000 PS

>member
-1 MSENLLK
+1 MSEHLLK

-13 FAIVAKKGTVTEDE
+13 FAIIAKEGTVTEDE
-27 RNNVKNFLS
+27 RDNVKDFLTA
-36 ENLSEESAE
+36 NLSEESAE
-45 RHLKMFDEFTND
+45 HYLKMFDEFASSVSSDRN
-57 EIQNSNDNI
+57 ENI
-66 DAICKKINNEF
+66 SRICRKINEEF

-90 ELILADGD
+90 ELILADGE
-98 IAKEETEIL
+98 IAEEEIEIL
-107 DRVSDNIKLPSEI
+107 DVVSEKIRLSAEL
-120 IAYIQTFALAKNIED
+120 IAYIQSFALFKNIED
-135 FESDKFLIVA
+135 FESDKFLIIA
-145 KNNDKVADATHFIPQ
+145 EQDEKVADSTYFIQ
-160 DNLDGFLAILKL
+160 GYHLEGFLAILKL
-172 SGAEMYFVKYL
+172 SGVEMYFVKYL
-183 GTAQLNMNGIALRK
+183 GEAQLNMNGVPLRK
-197 NAITLFPSGSTIK
+197 NSITLFPSGSTIK
-210 GEKSQTVFYSDVA
+210 GEKFKTLFYSDVA
-223 SHYKTDDSTP
+223 SRFKADSDTAR
-233 NISFVTDNISFTFPN
+233 ISFVAENISFTFPN
-248 GHKGLHNVNIA
+248 GHKGLQQVNIA

-285 NEKPTEGKVEINGI
+285 NEKPSVGTVTINGI
-299 DIHNEPEKIKGTI
+299 DIHKNPEAIKGTV

-326 VYENLYYAAKLCF
+326 VYENLYYASKLCF
-339 DDKSQFEIEEMVY
+339 DNKSGAEIEELVST
-352 KTLASL
+352 TLSSL
-358 GLSETKDLKVGSP
+358 GLSETKHLKVGSV
-371 LEKTISGGQRKRLNI
+371 LDKTISGGQRKRLNI

-393 PSVLFVDEPTS
+393 PAVLFVDEPTS

-441 MFDKLVILDVGGYQI
+441 MFDKLVILDVDGYQI

-465 LYFKNQINTIDKD
+465 LYFKNQISTIDKD
-478 QAACIECGNV
+478 RAACIECGNV

-506 KATDERKISPKKWY
+506 KATDERKINPKKWF
-520 SLFDKQLD
+520 SLFDQQLEI
-528 VPKVESPDPLPEP
+528 PKVGTPDPLPEP
-541 ELQIP
+541 ELRIP
-546 NWTKQISL
+546 NWPKQVKL
-554 FFKRDFMSKLANRQY
+554 FFKRDLMAKLANKQY

-574 LEAPILAMLLA
+574 LEAPILACLLA

-592 ENEQNEYIFIDNSNI
+592 ESEDRSYLFIDNANI

-680 GMSLTYWVI
+680 GMSMTYWAI

-737 LNPQITTPDQVPLV
+737 LNPQITSPDKVPIV
-751 GEFMASRWA
+751 GEMMASRWA
-760 FEASMVAQFKSNE
+760 FEASMVAQFKSNDYTK
-773 FAAPFY
+773 PFY
-779 ELDRKM
+779 VLERQM

-795 IPRLKS
+795 IPVLKS
-801 TLEYLNRN
+801 KLDFLRKNI
-809 LENKNTQEFKDAVN
+809 ENKEDAEFEEALS
-823 LLKREIGIELE
+823 LLSREIGLELE
-834 KVGED
+834 LIGED
-839 KFNAFHKLTTEK
+839 KFDIFHKLHQDK
-851 FDKWTADKTLLFLNT
+851 IDKWTINKTEEFLNV
-866 LSRYYNNFFNEAN
+866 LSRYYNNSFNEAN
-879 TKKERAIFTLTST
+879 IKKERAITVLTST
-892 PEKKEGFEYLRDNYF
+892 PERKKMFDYLKNNYY
-907 NTTVATLVKNT
+907 NTTVANLVKNT
-918 NDPNRIIEYDNKL
+918 NDQDRILEYNGRL

-938 YMEPQPEHL
+938 FMDPQPAHS

-958 KYFAGYIFNT
+958 KHFAGYIFNT
-968 LQFNIAI
+968 VQFNIAM
-975 IWLMSILLYIML
+975 IWLMSILLYAAL
-987 YYDILRKIVGMKN
+987 YYDLLRKIVSFKR
-1000 PFSKKKG
+1000 PLW

>member
-13 FAIVAKKGTVTEDE
+13 FAIIAKEGTVTEDE
-27 RNNVKNFLS
+27 RSNVKKFLVDT
-36 ENLSEESAE
+36 LSEESAE
-45 RHLKMFDEFTND
+45 RHLKMFDDFAQSDKTADGNER
-57 EIQNSNDNI
+57 I
-66 DAICKKINNEF
+66 DRICKKINEEF

-90 ELILADGD
+90 ELILADGE
-98 IAKEETEIL
+98 IAEEETKIL
-107 DRVSDNIKLPSEI
+107 DDVSEKIKLPAEI
-120 IAYIQTFALAKNIED
+120 IAYIQAFALAKKIED

-145 KNNDKVADATHFIPQ
+145 ENNEDVPDSTYFIQ
-160 DNLDGFLAILKL
+160 EDHLDGFLAVLKL
-172 SGAEMYFVKYL
+172 AGTEMYFVKYL
-183 GTAQLNMNGIALRK
+183 GNTQLSMNGIPLRK

-210 GEKSQTVFYSDVA
+210 GEKSQTIFYSDVA
-223 SHYKTDDSTP
+223 SHYKTDDNTA
-233 NISFVTDNISFTFPN
+233 NISFVAENISFTFPN

-285 NEKPTEGKVEINGI
+285 NESPSEGKVEINGI
-299 DIHNEPEKIKGTI
+299 DIHKNPDAIKGTI

-326 VYENLYYAAKLCF
+326 VYENLYYASKLCF
-339 DDKSQFEIEEMVY
+339 DDKSEAEIEELVSN
-352 KTLASL
+352 TLASL
-358 GLSETKDLKVGSP
+358 GLSETKHLKVGSP
-371 LEKTISGGQRKRLNI
+371 LDKTISGGQRKRLNI

-441 MFDKLVILDVGGYQI
+441 MFDKLVILDVGGFQI

-506 KATDERKISPKKWY
+506 KATDERKISPKKWF
-520 SLFDKQLD
+520 SLFENQLNI
-528 VPKVESPDPLPEP
+528 PKVENPDPLPEP
-541 ELQIP
+541 ELRIP
-546 NWTKQISL
+546 SWAKQVGL
-554 FFKRDFMSKLANRQY
+554 FFRRDFKSKLANKQY

-592 ENEQNEYIFIDNSNI
+592 ENENNEYLFIDNLNI

-643 HLSRSSYLFSKIG
+643 HLSRSSYLISKIG
-656 ILFLFSAIQTF
+656 ILFLFSAVQTF
-667 TYVIIGDLILEID
+667 SYVIIGDLILEVD
-680 GMSLTYWVI
+680 GMSLTYWAI
-689 LFSTACFANMLGLN
+689 LFTTACFANMLGLN

-751 GEFMASRWA
+751 GELMASRWA

-773 FAAPFY
+773 YTKPFF
-779 ELDRKM
+779 ELEQQM

-795 IPRLKS
+795 LPKLQSKLEFLKNNMD
-801 TLEYLNRN
+801 NRDN
-809 LENKNTQEFKDAVN
+809 PEFENAVN
-823 LLKREIGIELE
+823 LLRREIGLELE
-834 KVGED
+834 VVGED
-839 KFNAFHKLTTEK
+839 KFDAFHKLTVEK
-851 FDKWTADKTLLFLNT
+851 FDSWTADKTEVFLNT
-866 LSRYYNNFFNEAN
+866 LGRFYNNFFNEAN
-879 TKKERAIFTLTST
+879 YKKEKAIFMLTQT
-892 PEKKEGFEYLRDNYF
+892 PEKKKQFEYLRDNYY
-907 NTTVATLVKNT
+907 NKTVANLVKNT
-918 NDPNRIIEYDNKL
+918 NDPNRIIEYDGRL

-938 YMEPQPEHL
+938 FMEPQPDHA

-958 KYFAGYIFNT
+958 KYFAGYVFNT
-968 LQFNIAI
+968 LQFNLAV
-975 IWLMSILLYIML
+975 IWLMSIILFVTL
-987 YYDILRKIVGMKN
+987 YYDVLRKIVTFRKA
-1000 PFSKKKG
+1000 

>member
-1 MSENLLK
+1 MSEYLLE

-13 FAIVAKKGTVTEDE
+13 FAIIAKKGTVTEEE
-27 RNNVKNFLS
+27 RNNVKNFLT
-36 ENLSEESAE
+36 ENLSEESAD
-45 RHLKMFDEFTND
+45 RHLNMFDGFAEL
-57 EIQNSNDNI
+57 SMDNI
-66 DAICKKINNEF
+66 SYKIDKICDKINKEF
-77 TYPQKIILALQLI
+77 TYPQKVILALQLI
-90 ELILADGD
+90 ELILADGE
-98 IAKEETEIL
+98 IAEEEIEIL
-107 DRVSDNIKLPSEI
+107 DTVAQKIKLPLEI
-120 IAYIQTFALAKNIED
+120 VAYIQSFALAKKIED
-135 FESDKFLIVA
+135 FESDKFLIIAEDDQHVPEP
-145 KNNDKVADATHFIPQ
+145 TYFIQ
-160 DNLDGFLAILKL
+160 ENHLDGFLAVLKL
-172 SGAEMYFVKYL
+172 AGTEMYFVKYL
-183 GTAQLNMNGIALRK
+183 GTAQLNMNGIPLRK
-197 NAITLFPSGSTIK
+197 NTITLFPSGSTIK

-223 SHYKTDDSTP
+223 SHYKTDDNSTK
-233 NISFVTDNISFTFPN
+233 ISFVADNISFTFPN
-248 GHKGLHNVNIA
+248 GHQGLHKVNIA

-285 NEKPTEGKVEINGI
+285 NDKPSKGTVEINGI
-299 DIHNEPEKIKGTI
+299 NIHENPGAIKGTI

-326 VYENLYYAAKLCF
+326 VYENLFYAAKLCF
-339 DDKSQFEIEEMVY
+339 DDKSAAEIESLVSN
-352 KTLASL
+352 TLSSL
-358 GLSETKDLKVGSP
+358 GLSKTKHLKVGSP
-371 LEKTISGGQRKRLNI
+371 LDKTISGGQRKRLNI

-441 MFDKLVILDVGGYQI
+441 MFDKLVILDVGGFQI

-506 KATDERKISPKKWY
+506 KATDERKISPKKWF
-520 SLFDKQLD
+520 SLFENQLN
-528 VPKVESPDPLPEP
+528 VPKVENPDPLPKP

-546 NWTKQISL
+546 NWPKQVSL
-554 FFKRDFMSKLANRQY
+554 FFQRDFKSKLANRQY

-574 LEAPILAMLLA
+574 LEAPILAILLA

-592 ENEQNEYIFIDNSNI
+592 ESEKSEYLFIDNLNI

-680 GMSLTYWVI
+680 GMSLTYWAI

-751 GEFMASRWA
+751 GELMASRWA
-760 FEASMVAQFKSNE
+760 FEASMVAQFKSNDYKE
-773 FAAPFY
+773 PFY
-779 ELDRKM
+779 ELDRQM
-785 AQSEYKTVYY
+785 GQSEYKTVYY

-801 TLEYLNRN
+801 KLDFLTRNIENRDSPDFA
-809 LENKNTQEFKDAVN
+809 EAIQ
-823 LLKREIGIELE
+823 LLRREIALELE
-834 KVGED
+834 VVGED
-839 KFNAFHKLTTEK
+839 KFVAFHKLTVEK
-851 FDKWTADKTLLFLNT
+851 FDKWTADKTQVFLNT
-866 LSRYYNNFFNEAN
+866 LSRFYNNFFNEAN
-879 TKKERAIFTLTST
+879 SKKEKAIYLLTSS
-892 PEKKEGFEYLRDNYF
+892 PEKKQRFEYLRNNYY
-907 NTTVATLVKNT
+907 NKTVANLVKNT
-918 NDPNRIIEYDNKL
+918 NDPDRIIEYDGQL

-938 YMEPQPEHL
+938 YMKPQPNHF
-947 LDFRTQFYAGE
+947 LDFRTQFYSGE
-958 KYFAGYIFNT
+958 KHFAGLIFNT
-968 LQFNIAI
+968 LEFNLSI
-975 IWLMSILLYIML
+975 IWLMSLILYATLYFDL
-987 YYDILRKIVGMKN
+987 LRKIVTWKK
-1000 PFSKKKG
+1000 PF

>member
-1 MSENLLK
+1 MSEHLLK

-13 FAIVAKKGTVTEDE
+13 FAIIAKKGTVTEDE
-27 RNNVKNFLS
+27 RNNVRNFLTA
-36 ENLSEESAE
+36 NLSEESAE
-45 RHLKMFDEFTND
+45 RHLKMFDEFTD
-57 EIQNSNDNI
+57 DSVSDIDN
-66 DAICKKINNEF
+66 KINKICHKINEEF

-90 ELILADGD
+90 ELILADGE
-98 IAKEETEIL
+98 IAEEETQIL
-107 DRVSDNIKLPSEI
+107 DRVADKIKLPAEI
-120 IAYIQTFALAKNIED
+120 IAYIQSFALAKKIED
-135 FESDKFLIVA
+135 FESDKFLIIA
-145 KNNDKVADATHFIPQ
+145 EDDKKVAGSTHFIQ
-160 DNLDGFLAILKL
+160 EDHLEGFLAVLKL
-172 SGAEMYFVKYL
+172 SGTEMYFVKYL
-183 GTAQLNMNGIALRK
+183 GNAQLNMNGIPLRK
-197 NAITLFPSGSTIK
+197 NSITLFPSGSTIK

-223 SHYKTDDSTP
+223 SHYKTDSSTP
-233 NISFVTDNISFTFPN
+233 NISFVADNISFTFPN
-248 GHKGLHNVNIA
+248 GHQGLHNVNIA

-285 NEKPTEGKVEINGI
+285 NEKPTKGKVTINGI
-299 DIHNEPEKIKGTI
+299 DIHENPDDIKGTI

-326 VYENLYYAAKLCF
+326 VYENLFYAAKLCF
-339 DDKSQFEIEEMVY
+339 DDKSSAEIEELVS

-358 GLSETKDLKVGSP
+358 GLSETKHLKVGSP
-371 LEKTISGGQRKRLNI
+371 LDKTISGGQRKRLNI

-441 MFDKLVILDVGGYQI
+441 MFDKLVILDVGGFQI

-506 KATDERKISPKKWY
+506 KATDERKISPKKWF
-520 SLFDKQLD
+520 SLFEQQLKLPT
-528 VPKVESPDPLPEP
+528 VGNPNPLPEP

-546 NWTKQISL
+546 NWTKQIVL
-554 FFKRDFMSKLANRQY
+554 FFKRDFKSKLANRQY

-574 LEAPILAMLLA
+574 LEAPILAILLA

-592 ENEQNEYIFIDNSNI
+592 ENENNEYLFIDNLNI

-656 ILFLFSAIQTF
+656 ILFLFSAVQTF

-680 GMSLTYWVI
+680 GMSLTYWAI

-737 LNPQITTPDQVPLV
+737 LNPQITTPDKVPLV
-751 GEFMASRWA
+751 GELMASRWA

-773 FAAPFY
+773 YAEPFFN
-779 ELDRKM
+779 LDRQM

-801 TLEYLNRN
+801 KLDYLRRNINNRN
-809 LENKNTQEFKDAVN
+809 TPEFSEAIR
-823 LLKREIGIELE
+823 LLNREIGLELD
-834 KVGED
+834 KVGQD
-839 KFNAFHKLTTEK
+839 KFNAYHKLTVEN
-851 FDKWTADKTLLFLNT
+851 FDEWTANKTEEFLNT
-866 LSRYYNNFFNEAN
+866 LSRFYNNFFNEAN
-879 TKKERAIFTLTST
+879 SKKEKAIYMLTSSPVKKER
-892 PEKKEGFEYLRDNYF
+892 FEYLRDNYF
-907 NTTVATLVKNT
+907 NKTVANLVKNT
-918 NDPNRIIEYDNKL
+918 NDPNRIIEHNGQL

-938 YMEPQPEHL
+938 YMEPQPDHL

-958 KYFAGYIFNT
+958 KYFGGYIFNT
-968 LQFNIAI
+968 LQFNLAI
-975 IWLMSILLYIML
+975 IWLMSIILYATL
-987 YYDILRKIVGMKN
+987 YYDVLRKIVNFKR
-1000 PFSKKKG
+1000 PF

>member
-13 FAIVAKKGTVTEDE
+13 FAIIAKEGTVTEDE
-27 RNNVKNFLS
+27 RNNVKKFLT
-36 ENLSEESAE
+36 NTLSEESAE
-45 RHLKMFDEFTND
+45 RHLKMFDDFAQSDDGTERND
-57 EIQNSNDNI
+57 KINR
-66 DAICKKINNEF
+66 ICKKINEEF

-90 ELILADGD
+90 ELILADGE
-98 IAKEETEIL
+98 IAEEETEIL
-107 DRVSDNIKLPSEI
+107 DDVSEKIKLPAEI
-120 IAYIQTFALAKNIED
+120 IAYIQSFALAKKIED

-145 KNNDKVADATHFIPQ
+145 EKNDEVPESTYFIQ
-160 DNLDGFLAILKL
+160 ENHIDGFLAVLKL
-172 SGAEMYFVKYL
+172 SGTEMYFVKYL
-183 GTAQLNMNGIALRK
+183 GNTQLNMNGIALRK

-233 NISFVTDNISFTFPN
+233 NISFIAENISFTFPN

-285 NEKPTEGKVEINGI
+285 NETPSEGKVTINGI
-299 DIHNEPEKIKGTI
+299 NIHNNPDAIKGTI
-312 GYVPQDDLLIEELT
+312 GYVPQDDLLIEELS
-326 VYENLYYAAKLCF
+326 VYENLYFASKLCF
-339 DDKSQFEIEEMVY
+339 DDKPEAEIEELVSN
-352 KTLASL
+352 TLASL
-358 GLSETKDLKVGSP
+358 GLSETKHLKVGSP
-371 LEKTISGGQRKRLNI
+371 LDKTISGGQRKRLNI

-506 KATDERKISPKKWY
+506 KATDERKISPKKWF
-520 SLFDKQLD
+520 SLFENQLEI
-528 VPKVESPDPLPEP
+528 PKVSNPDPLPEP
-541 ELQIP
+541 ELRIP
-546 NWTKQISL
+546 NWAKQVGL
-554 FFKRDFMSKLANRQY
+554 FFRRDFKSKLANRQY

-592 ENEQNEYIFIDNSNI
+592 ENDKNEYLFIENLNI

-656 ILFLFSAIQTF
+656 ILFLFSAVQTF
-667 TYVIIGDLILEID
+667 TYVIIGDLILEVD
-680 GMSLTYWVI
+680 GMSLTYWAI

-737 LNPQITTPDQVPLV
+737 LNPQITVPDQVPLV
-751 GEFMASRWA
+751 GELMASRWA
-760 FEASMVAQFKSNE
+760 FEASMVAQFKSNDYSH
-773 FAAPFY
+773 PFF
-779 ELDRKM
+779 ELDRQM

-801 TLEYLNRN
+801 KLEL
-809 LENKNTQEFKDAVN
+809 LTKNMDNQDSPEFESDIR
-823 LLKREIGIELE
+823 LLKREIGLELE
-834 KVGED
+834 KVGQD
-839 KFNAFHKLTTEK
+839 KFDAFHKLAVGK
-851 FDKWTADKTLLFLNT
+851 FDQWTADKTETFLNT
-866 LSRYYNNFFNEAN
+866 LNRFYNNLFNEAN
-879 TKKERAIFTLTST
+879 SKKEKAIYILTST
-892 PEKKEGFEYLRDNYF
+892 PEKKQRFEYLRDNYY
-907 NTTVATLVKNT
+907 NKTVANLVKNT
-918 NDPNRIIEYDNKL
+918 NDPNRIIEYDGRL

-938 YMEPQPEHL
+938 FMEPQPNHAF
-947 LDFRTQFYAGE
+947 DFRTQFYSGE

-968 LQFNIAI
+968 LQFNLAV
-975 IWLMSILLYIML
+975 IWIMSIILFVTL
-987 YYDILRKIVGMKN
+987 YYDVLRKIITFKK
-1000 PFSKKKG
+1000 PF